1 MSFAWQLFQV
11 PNRWQ
16 HLIHHIIGIEKQVRV
31 CERERERERE
41 TTQSAKPHE
50 IELLLRRTKLEDG
63 GYLLLPTCLPTNQV
77 LSTTTTL
84 LDTCQGSIGFC
95 KLRWSDK
102 FCETSMLWLASRL
115 LQHICF
121 GCLNLGGFVYP
132 RLFV

>member
-63 GYLLLPTCLPTNQV
+63 GYLLLPTCLPTN
-77 LSTTTTL
+77 
-84 LDTCQGSIGFC
+84 
-95 KLRWSDK
+95 
-102 FCETSMLWLASRL
+102 
-115 LQHICF
+115 
-121 GCLNLGGFVYP
+121 
-132 RLFV
+132 